1 MCLIQKESKFI
12 CLFRGSK
19 QDGEVVLV
27 VLVNTTETHS
37 SYLRQ
42 KRKKKSGELY
52 TKIQGVSQNPRTGM
66 DIMKT
71 KNKELEY

>member
-1 MCLIQKESKFI
+1 M
-12 CLFRGSK
+12 FRGSK
-19 QDGEVVLV
+19 QDGEVG
-27 VLVNTTETHS
+27 S
-37 SYLRQ
+37 SSLSQYNRNSL
-42 KRKKKSGELY
+42 KLSYAKKKKKSGELY